1 MTTWGGGT
9 VTTSISSESKAG
21 LNAVCR
27 GADYRSGDSSRDS
40 DGWQIT
46 TKNWWR

>member
-1 MTTWGGGT
+1 MTAWGGGT
-9 VTTSISSESKAG
+9 VTMSISSESKAS